1 MAALDVAKLIFLAAI
16 WGCSFIFLRVIVPE
30 VGPLMTALLRMSLAS
45 VALISFAALIGTKM
59 QWRRNLKPYAAVG
72 LFATVLPFSCFSYA
86 SQFLPAAYSALL
98 NATSPLFGALFSVL
112 WLAERMSLQKLV
124 GLATGVFGVGVLVGA
139 GALILDMSTIV
150 AAAACLLAAASYAV
164 SSIIV
169 KKTGHPQDG
178 ASDPIEPIAMATGSM
193 ALGALVLLPALPF
206 ILPAALPSMPAV
218 GAVLGLS
225 LLSSGVAQAMFIPM
239 IVRIG
244 PTRAMTVGFLIPMFG
259 MLWGYVFLDEHVTNS
274 TLAGGAIVL
283 LAMGLVLSARQ
294 PKAEDTLTV
303 EA

>member
-1 MAALDVAKLIFLAAI
+1 MAALDVVKLIFLAAI

-45 VALISFAALIGTKM
+45 VALISFATLIGTQM
-59 QWRRNLKPYAAVG
+59 QWRRNVKAYAAVG
-72 LFATVLPFSCFSYA
+72 VFATVLPFSCFSYA

-112 WLAERMSLQKLV
+112 WLAERLTLQKLV

-139 GALILDMSTIV
+139 GALVLNMTTIV

-178 ASDPIEPIAMATGSM
+178 ADGHIDPIAMATGSM
-193 ALGALVLLPALPF
+193 ALGAVILMPALPF
-206 ILPAALPSMPAV
+206 ILPKALPTLPAF

-244 PTRAMTVGFLIPMFG
+244 PTRAMSVGFLIPLFG
-259 MLWGYVFLDEHVTNS
+259 MLWAYLFLGEQVASS

-283 LAMGLVLSARQ
+283 LAMGLVLTARH
-294 PKAEDTLTV
+294 PEAEDTLTV

>member
-1 MAALDVAKLIFLAAI
+1 MAALDVVKLIFLAAI

-59 QWRRNLKPYAAVG
+59 QWRRNLKAYAAVG
-72 LFATVLPFSCFSYA
+72 VFATVLPFSCFSYA

-112 WLAERMSLQKLV
+112 WLAERMTLQKLV

-139 GALILDMSTIV
+139 GALVLNLTTII

-169 KKTGHPQDG
+169 KKTGHPVDG
-178 ASDPIEPIAMATGSM
+178 SDGHIDPIAMATGSM
-193 ALGALVLLPALPF
+193 ALGAIILMPALPF
-206 ILPAALPSMPAV
+206 ILPTALPTLPAI
-218 GAVLGLS
+218 GAILGLS

-244 PTRAMTVGFLIPMFG
+244 PTRAMSVGFLIPLFG
-259 MLWGYVFLDEHVTNS
+259 MLWAYLFLGEQVTSS

-283 LAMGLVLSARQ
+283 LAMGLVLSARH

>member
-59 QWRRNLKPYAAVG
+59 HWRRHLKPYAAVG
-72 LFATVLPFSCFSYA
+72 VFATVLPFSCFSYA

-112 WLAERMSLQKLV
+112 WLAERLTLQKLV

-139 GALILDMSTIV
+139 GALVLDMTTIV

-178 ASDPIEPIAMATGSM
+178 ADGHIDPIAMATGSM
-193 ALGALVLLPALPF
+193 ALGAAILMPALPF
-206 ILPAALPSMPAV
+206 ILPKALPTLPAI

-244 PTRAMTVGFLIPMFG
+244 PTRAMSVGFLIPLFG
-259 MLWGYVFLDEHVTNS
+259 MLWAYLFLDEQVAGS

-283 LAMGLVLSARQ
+283 LAMGLVLSARH
-294 PKAEDTLTV
+294 PEAEDTLTV

>member
-45 VALISFAALIGTKM
+45 IALISFATLIGTKL
-59 QWRRNLKPYAAVG
+59 QWRRNFKPYVAVG

-112 WLAERMSLQKLV
+112 WLAERMSAQKLV

-139 GALILDMSTIV
+139 GALVLDMATV
-150 AAAACLLAAASYAV
+150 GAAALCLLAAASYAV

-178 ASDPIEPIAMATGSM
+178 SDGHIDPIAMATGSM
-193 ALGALVLLPALPF
+193 ACGALMLLPALPF
-206 ILPAALPSMPAV
+206 IIPDSLPSMPAI

-225 LLSSGVAQAMFIPM
+225 LLSSALAQAMFIPM

-244 PTRAMTVGFLIPMFG
+244 PTRAMSVGFLIPMFG
-259 MLWGYVFLDEHVTNS
+259 MLWGYVFLDEHVANS

-283 LAMGLVLSARQ
+283 LAMGLVLSARH
-294 PKAEDTLTV
+294 PEAEDTLTV